1 MAEIKIERDMKL
13 IKVLA
18 AQNRNER
25 VDSDKIAEANQI
37 VAELATDLNP
47 QKCHEL
53 AQIVAFTVDELQQK
67 SLDFLGLVA
76 DIKNISYGEKAA
88 FNIRTGGIKAYIQA
102 KGATTARSYVSGS
115 QILVD
120 TKEISARPA
129 INLIDLRTGRV
140 NMGDLIREANEQM
153 TNKKLALIERVLHNS
168 IQNFGSP
175 FYAKS
180 TGSLNPAALNAQ
192 LNHFQRLGPVTILG
206 DRVSELAPLTGM
218 AMNAN
223 TNAFS
228 GNLIDEHN
236 NNGFIGKYI
245 GCDVVAMNNAYDD
258 DGVTPILAT
267 DWLYIIPG
275 GQSADMRNLKVVNE
289 GPVNSM
295 SSQNIDDRVYEILLD
310 QWLTLRQATLRRN
323 AFVKFCLI
331 AGNSLE
337 HKHHNKRM
345 KYA

>member
-1 MAEIKIERDMKL
+1 MDITIERDMKL

-25 VDSDKIAEANQI
+25 VDSDKVAEADQI
-37 VAELATDLNP
+37 VAELSQDLNP
-47 QKCHEL
+47 QKAHQL

-67 SLDFLGLVA
+67 ALDFLGLMA
-76 DIKNISYGEKAA
+76 DVKNIGYGEKAA

-129 INLIDLRTGRV
+129 INLIDLRARRV
-140 NMGDLIREANEQM
+140 NMADLIREANQQM
-153 TNKKLALIERVLHNS
+153 TNKKLAMIERVLHNG

-180 TGSLNPAALNAQ
+180 VGGLNDAALNAQ
-192 LNHFQRLGPVTILG
+192 INHFARLGPVTILG
-206 DRVSELAPLTGM
+206 DRAAVAQLAPFVGM
-218 AMNAN
+218 QVNA
-223 TNAFS
+223 TPTMQYS
-228 GNLIDEHN
+228 GGQIEERNG
-236 NNGFIGKYI
+236 NGFIGRYL
-245 GCDVVAMNNAYDD
+245 GADVVAMNNAYED
-258 DGVTPILAT
+258 DGVTPILDI

-275 GQSADMRNLKVVNE
+275 GQSAEMRNLKVVNE

-295 SSQNIDDRVYEILLD
+295 ASQNIDDRV
-310 QWLTLRQATLRRN
+310 LTISSTPAQQCA
-323 AFVKFCLI
+323 
-331 AGNSLE
+331 
-337 HKHHNKRM
+337 
-345 KYA
+345 

>member
-1 MAEIKIERDMKL
+1 MNDIKIERDMKL

-25 VDSDKIAEANQI
+25 VDSDKIEEANQI
-37 VAELATDLNP
+37 VAELAQDLNP

-102 KGATTARSYVSGS
+102 KGSTTARSYVSGS

-129 INLIDLRTGRV
+129 INLIDLRANRV

-153 TNKKLALIERVLHNS
+153 TLKKLVMIERVLHNG

-180 TGSLNPAALNAQ
+180 TGTLNETALNAQ

-206 DRVSELAPLTGM
+206 DRAAVSQLAPFVGM
-218 AMNAN
+218 SVNSTTMQY
-223 TNAFS
+223 S
-228 GNLIDEHN
+228 GNQIDERN
-236 NNGFIGKYI
+236 GNGFIGNYL
-245 GCDVVAMNNAYDD
+245 GCSVVAMNNAYDD
-258 DGVTPILAT
+258 DGVTPILQT
-267 DWLYIIPG
+267 DWLYIVPG
-275 GQSADMRNLKVVNE
+275 GQSATMRNLKVVNE

-295 SSQNIDDRVYEILLD
+295 ASQNIDDRTYEVLID
-310 QWLTLRQATLRRN
+310 QWFGC
-323 AFVKFCLI
+323 AFVTGKTPTSGAHWI
-331 AGNSLE
+331 D
-337 HKHHNKRM
+337 
-345 KYA
+345 